1 MWLLKINY
9 LHIKRI
15 FALSVFMIL
24 MSCNP
29 NPSGADTDIITVSI
43 APFKY
48 FIDEIA
54 GEDFKVNIIVPS
66 WANPHNY
73 EPYPEQIN
81 NLRRSKAYISNGF
94 LGFEKA
100 WLSRFYEINKSMI
113 KVSPGDNIDLISFG
127 HRHEGDNTEGADPHY
142 WVSPKC
148 ALVIASSVRD
158 LLCTLNPGEKG
169 KYESN
174 YGTLCSKISKADNLA
189 DSLFSGAMGRSFM
202 IYHPNLGYLARDYGL
217 NEIAVEFEGKDPP
230 PSRFRELIDLARS
243 ENIKTIF
250 VQKEYDIRHASTIAR
265 EIDAS
270 ITVIDP
276 LSEDWLAATM
286 EIITELHKS
295 FTENIQN
302 D

>member
-9 LHIKRI
+9 LYIKRI

-24 MSCNP
+24 MSCKP

-66 WANPHNY
+66 GANPHNY

-100 WLSRFYEINKSMI
+100 WLGRFYEINKSMI
-113 KVSPGDNIDLISFG
+113 KVSLGDSIDPISSG
-127 HRHEGDNTEGADPHY
+127 HRHEGDHAEGADPHY

-148 ALVIASSVRD
+148 ALVIASSVKD
-158 LLCTLNPGEKG
+158 LICTLNPDERK

-174 YGTLCSKISKADNLA
+174 YDTLHSKITKADSLA
-189 DSLFSGAMGRSFM
+189 DSLFSGAAGRSFM
-202 IYHPNLGYLARDYGL
+202 IYHPNLGYLARDYRL
-217 NEIAVEFEGKDPP
+217 NEIAVEFEGKEPP

-250 VQKEYDIRHASTIAR
+250 VQKEYDIRHASTLAR
-265 EIDAS
+265 EINAS

-276 LSEDWLAATM
+276 LSEDWLTATM
-286 EIITELHKS
+286 GIITELHNS

>member
-1 MWLLKINY
+1 MWLLEINY

-29 NPSGADTDIITVSI
+29 NPTGVDTDIITVSI

-66 WANPHNY
+66 GANPHNY

-113 KVSPGDNIDLISFG
+113 KVSPGDNIDLISSG
-127 HRHEGDNTEGADPHY
+127 HRQEGDHAEGADPHY

-148 ALVIASSVRD
+148 ALDIASSVKD
-158 LLCTLNPGEKG
+158 LLCTLNPDKRE

-174 YGTLCSKISKADNLA
+174 YDALCSKILKADNLA
-189 DSLFSGAMGRSFM
+189 DSLFSGATGRSFM

-217 NEIAVEFEGKDPP
+217 NEIAVEFEGKEPP
-230 PSRFRELIDLARS
+230 PSKFRELIDLARS
-243 ENIKTIF
+243 KNIKTIF

-286 EIITELHKS
+286 GIITELHKS

>member
-1 MWLLKINY
+1 MWLLKIYY

-66 WANPHNY
+66 GANPHNY

-81 NLRRSKAYISNGF
+81 NLRKSKAYISNGF

-100 WLSRFYEINKSMI
+100 WLSRFYEINRSMI
-113 KVSPGDNIDLISFG
+113 KVSPGDNIDLISSG
-127 HRHEGDNTEGADPHY
+127 HRHEGDHAEGVDPHY

-148 ALVIASSVRD
+148 AFVIASSVKD
-158 LLCTLNPGEKG
+158 LLCTLNPDERK

-174 YGTLCSKISKADNLA
+174 YDTLRSKISKADNLA
-189 DSLFSGAMGRSFM
+189 DSLFSGATGRSFM

-217 NEIAVEFEGKDPP
+217 NEIAVEFEGKDPTP
-230 PSRFRELIDLARS
+230 LRFRKLIDLARS

-276 LSEDWLAATM
+276 LSEDWLAATR